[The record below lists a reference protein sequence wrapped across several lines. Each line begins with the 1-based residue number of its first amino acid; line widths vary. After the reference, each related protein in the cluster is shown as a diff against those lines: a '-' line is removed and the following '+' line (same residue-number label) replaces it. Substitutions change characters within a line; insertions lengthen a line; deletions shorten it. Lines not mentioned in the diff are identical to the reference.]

1 MNKKSLL
8 YASLNSLL
16 VFHEVAKRRSFSK
29 AAEELFISQPA
40 VTKHIKEL
48 ERKVGMGL
56 IQRRRGGFALTEVG
70 KILFKYTHKISSHLM
85 DIENL
90 LEDLK
95 KDHQGILK
103 IGTTESYS
111 KGLMPKLLSGFQ
123 ASCPFMK
130 IALDVGNSE
139 EIEKSLLVYKNDLV
153 LIAVTKKTSRFES
166 IPFLKEELV
175 LIVSPNHPLV
185 KRKTVSLKELERYPL
200 IIRAKGSTTR
210 RIILQ
215 AFKEVGIHPSLLI
228 EAGSSEFIKQW
239 VSEGKGVSII
249 VKRTVEDEERRK
261 IIKTIP
267 LLEKLYL
274 QVAFLY
280 LKEEKSNPAIKTFV
294 NFIENQGR
302 KLIKSEQ

>member
-139 EIEKSLLVYKNDLV
+139 EIEKSLLIYKNDLV

-185 KRKTVSLKELERYPL
+185 KRKTVSLKGLGRYPL

-249 VKRTVEDEERRK
+249 VKRTVEDEEKRG

>member
-8 YASLNSLL
+8 YASLNSLI
-16 VFHEVAKRRSFSK
+16 VFHEVAKHKSFSK

-56 IQRRRGGFALTEVG
+56 IQRRRGGFSLTEAG

-90 LEDLK
+90 LENLK

-139 EIEKSLLVYKNDLV
+139 EIEKSLHVYKNDLV
-153 LIAVTKKTSRFES
+153 LIAVTKKTSRIES